1 MKKYFLILFA
11 SLIIWILS
19 DVLVTKIL
27 DLRGFS
33 LFFQFNKNVGHMN
46 KINFSGNFGGPLDQ
60 FMSSVNIGNYGERVS
75 TKSNCKNKTKILFLG
90 DSFLAGFEVND
101 DETFVSLINKNCK
114 INNFNAYNFGVRAY
128 DTHHILG
135 TYERLRNKYDFDYVF
150 YLISDNDLYE
160 NLKQSHYP
168 NLVKKFGRIYNGVLY
183 KPELNII
190 EKMYFNFRIF
200 VSDNLYFTTK
210 LILYSDNLKN
220 IINFPNNDN
229 DLSNKKNID
238 TDNQI
243 LKFVQLSLKLNQ
255 KITSD
260 NKKLFLAFIPCFSE
274 NCSHQLDIED
284 QIINKLKSFD
294 KIEIFDFKNQFEEM
308 VSNKKIIREQ
318 MYFINDYHFSKYGH
332 KIMYEMIV
340 RNLMNF

>member
-1 MKKYFLILFA
+1 MKKYFVILFTT
-11 SLIIWILS
+11 SMIWLIS
-19 DVLVTKIL
+19 DFLITKIL

-33 LFFQFNKNVGHMN
+33 LFFQFNKNVGHIN
-46 KINFSGNFGGPLDQ
+46 KINFSGKFGGPLDQ
-60 FMSSVNIGNYGERVS
+60 FMSDVNIGSNGERVS
-75 TKSNCKNKTKILFLG
+75 AKNTCNNTNKILFLG

-101 DETFVSLINKNCK
+101 PETFVSLINKNCK
-114 INNFNAYNFGVRAY
+114 INNLTGYNFGVRAY

-135 TYERLRNKYDFDYVF
+135 TYERLRDKFDFDYVF

-168 NLVKKFGRIYNGVLY
+168 NLVKKFGRIYNGILY
-183 KPELNII
+183 KPELSIF
-190 EKMYFNFRIF
+190 EKIYFNLRIL

-220 IINFPNNDN
+220 TIYFSKNNSDSMN
-229 DLSNKKNID
+229 EMNID
-238 TDNQI
+238 VDDQI
-243 LKFVQLSLKLNQ
+243 LKFVQLSLQLNN

-260 NKKLFLAFIPCFSE
+260 NKKLFLAFIPCLNE
-274 NCSHQLDIED
+274 NCSYQLDIED
-284 QIINKLKSFD
+284 KIINKIKSLG
-294 KIEIFDFKNQFEEM
+294 KIEMFDFKNQFEEM

-318 MYFINDYHFSKYGH
+318 MHFNNDYHFSKYGH

-340 RNLMNF
+340 KNLMTF